1 MPTYSLDRSRSRAE
15 VPVPELDPDQ
25 RAVVEHP
32 GGPLLVL
39 AGPGTGK
46 TTTLVETVIDRVA
59 HRGLRPDQIL
69 VLTFGRKA
77 ATELRDRITARLGRT
92 TRVLPSMTFHAFCY
106 ALLRRFTPADAFDVP
121 LRLPSGPEQ
130 ALRLNEALAGSRET
144 GRVTWP
150 GPLRPALQT
159 RGFTDEVRAVI
170 GKARQLG
177 FDAEDLAAAGRAA
190 DRPEWVAVGDFFEEY
205 LQVLDHEQVLDYSE
219 LIHRAVLLAEQP
231 DVQRRLREEFRLV
244 LVDEYQDT
252 DPGQVALLRAIAGD
266 GRDLVVVGDPD
277 QSIYTFRGAEVRGL
291 LRFPDEFR
299 TTDGVPA
306 AQIALGTTRRFGTT
320 LQRVS
325 RNVVSRLGVP
335 GTLDRAT
342 FERFRNPDASG
353 CELGPGKVE
362 VNLYSTSGAELEHI
376 ADLLRRAHVT
386 DGVGWHEMAVLV
398 RSGRRSIPPLR
409 RALGA
414 AGIPVDVAGDELPL
428 AREPAVHPMLLA
440 LRAVADA
447 DALTVEATRS
457 LALSPLGAM
466 DAGQLRR
473 LARTLR
479 RRDREAAAGERLPHS
494 SDELLRDAL
503 ADPLR
508 LDTDASTAE
517 ARFAAL
523 GLRLLKARSV
533 VTAGAAPDE
542 VMWALWA
549 DSPWLRRLR
558 AQSAGGGEGARSAH
572 RDLDALCALFDA
584 AGRAEE
590 QVGFKGVTAFLTELE
605 SQDIPG
611 DNRFDAGVREAGVQ
625 LMTAH
630 RSKGLQWRLVVVAG
644 VQEGGWPDLRRRGSL
659 LEPDRLGPDGLVEPL
674 SAGALLAEERRL
686 FYVAVTRARQRLV
699 VTAVQTPE
707 ADGDQPSRLLSE
719 LGVPL
724 RVVPGRPRRPLSLAG
739 LVADLRCTLS
749 DPAASPALR
758 RAAADRLAVLADATD
773 DDGRPLVSAANPD
786 RWWGVREPTASEV
799 PVVAPDAA
807 VQLSGSSLTT
817 MVDCPLTWFLQRRA
831 GGETASTSAIGFGTV
846 LHTLA
851 DAVASGRLPA
861 DATELSGWLDRVW
874 HQLEFESVWISE
886 RERAEAETALRRFVA
901 WHKGRPDRSLVGTE
915 VDFEVQLPDPRGPAV
930 TLRGRMDRV
939 ETDAEGNVRVVD
951 LKTGRRMPTGPAL
964 KQHVQLAVYQ
974 KAVDSG
980 QIETLPVSRTGGA
993 ELVQLRSDD
1002 SGFPKVQP
1010 QAPLEPDEDGR
1021 TWLDDAIDDAERLVR
1036 KEDFV
1041 ARRNDGC
1048 DRCAVRSLCPIQPEG
1063 QEVV

>member
-1 MPTYSLDRSRSRAE
+1 MPTYRLDRSRSQAQ
-15 VPVPELDPDQ
+15 VPAPELDADQ

-46 TTTLVETVIDRVA
+46 TTTLVETVVDRVA
-59 HRGLRPDQIL
+59 NRGLTPDQIL

-77 ATELRDRITARLGRT
+77 ANELRDRITARLGRT
-92 TRVLPSMTFHAFCY
+92 TRTLPSMTFHAFCY
-106 ALLRRFTPADAFDVP
+106 AMLRRFTPVDAFDVP

-130 ALRLNEALAGSRET
+130 ALRLSEALAGSRGT
-144 GRVTWP
+144 GRVRWP
-150 GPLRPALQT
+150 DGLHPALRT

-219 LIHRAVLLAEQP
+219 LIHRAVLLAQ
-231 DVQRRLREEFRLV
+231 DDLVRRRLRDEFRLV

-252 DPGQVALLRAIAGD
+252 DPGQVALLQALAGD
-266 GRDLVVVGDPD
+266 GRDLIVVGDPD
-277 QSIYTFRGAEVRGL
+277 QSIYTFRGADVRGL
-291 LRFPDEFR
+291 LRFPSEFR
-299 TTDGVPA
+299 TTAGEPA

-335 GTLDRAT
+335 GTLDRET

-353 CELGPGKVE
+353 CEFGRGRVE
-362 VNLYSTSGAELEHI
+362 VNLHSTAGAELEHI

-386 DGVGWHEMAVLV
+386 DGLAWREMAVLV

-428 AREPAVHPMLLA
+428 AREPSVHPMLLA
-440 LRAVADA
+440 LRAVADP
-447 DALTVEATRS
+447 DALTVEAMRA

-479 RRDREAAAGERLPHS
+479 RRDREAAAGERLPRS

-503 ADPLR
+503 ADPLS
-508 LDTDASTAE
+508 LDPEASVAE

-523 GLRLLKARSV
+523 GQRLLKARNV

-542 VMWALWA
+542 VMWALWSE
-549 DSPWLRRLR
+549 SPWLRKLR
-558 AQSAGGGEGARSAH
+558 SQSAGGGETARAAH

-590 QVGFKGVTAFLTELE
+590 QLGFKGVTAFLAELE

-630 RSKGLQWRLVVVAG
+630 RSKGLQWWLVVVAG
-644 VQEGGWPDLRRRGSL
+644 VQDGQWPDLRRRGSL
-659 LEPDRLGPDGLVEPL
+659 LQPDRLAPDGLAEPL
-674 SAGALLAEERRL
+674 GPGALLAEERRL
-686 FYVAVTRARQRLV
+686 FYVAITRARQRLV
-699 VTAVQTPE
+699 VTAVSAPE
-707 ADGDQPSRLLSE
+707 ADGDQPSRLLNE
-719 LGVPL
+719 LGVSL
-724 RVVPGRPRRPLSLAG
+724 NVVPGRPRRPLSLAG
-739 LVADLRCTLS
+739 LVSDLRCTLNY
-749 DPAASPALR
+749 PASSPALR
-758 RAAADRLAVLADATD
+758 RAAADRLARLAAECD
-773 DDGRPLVSAANPD
+773 DDGRPLVPAADPD
-786 RWWGVREPTASEV
+786 RWWGMREPTASEV
-799 PVVAPDAA
+799 PVVEPDAP
-807 VQLSGSSLTT
+807 VPLSGSALTT
-817 MVDCPLTWFLQRRA
+817 MVDCPLSWFLQRRA
-831 GGETASTSAIGFGTV
+831 GSETLGTAATGFGTV
-846 LHTLA
+846 LHALA

-861 DATELSGWLDRVW
+861 DSAELSAWLDRVW
-874 HQLEFESVWISE
+874 HQLEFESAWIAE
-886 RERAEAETALRRFVA
+886 RERDEAEQALRRFVA
-901 WHKGRPDRSLVGTE
+901 WHRGRPNRTLLGTE
-915 VDFEVQLPDPRGPAV
+915 VDFDVALPDPQSPAV
-930 TLRGRMDRV
+930 VIRGRMDRV
-939 ETDAEGNVRVVD
+939 ETDADGNVRVVD

-964 KQHVQLAVYQ
+964 ARHVQLAVYQ
-974 KAVDSG
+974 KAVESG
-980 QIETLPVSRTGGA
+980 QLDLGANARSGGA
-993 ELVQLRSDD
+993 ELVQLRADD

-1010 QAPLEPDEDGR
+1010 QSPLEPDENGR